1 MKTLQVTIGLD
12 TATRIDD
19 LKQIVA
25 NSDNETPTIQLWH
38 NAFLLVDRANES
50 QMVAYD
56 AMFNPSNL
64 THHDNAPT
72 ANNNVLANLEKAIKN
87 AISQGVLDFDKDF
100 NAHLDQ
106 NLKKIHQD
114 LRIVP
119 LVGISPLNDVY
130 HLLYLAN
137 QDSEND
143 LELSQ
148 AQEYTLNYFKGVIE
162 NVGVMGLVEVKE
174 NNEILDSIDIA
185 ELLNDAYEY
194 DKNEII
200 ETFADLYPHHKDLL
214 AILETD
220 LPADFKDLD
229 HYWLIKM
236 FGSLRIAK
244 LLIGDKV

>member
-1 MKTLQVTIGLD
+1 MKTLQITIGLD
-12 TATRIDD
+12 TATRLDD

-72 ANNNVLANLEKAIKN
+72 ASNNVLANLEKAIKN

-100 NAHLDQ
+100 NTNLAQ

-162 NVGVMGLVEVKE
+162 NVGIMGVVEVKE
-174 NNEILDSIDIA
+174 NNEILDSIDIT

-229 HYWLIKM
+229 YY
-236 FGSLRIAK
+236 
-244 LLIGDKV
+244 